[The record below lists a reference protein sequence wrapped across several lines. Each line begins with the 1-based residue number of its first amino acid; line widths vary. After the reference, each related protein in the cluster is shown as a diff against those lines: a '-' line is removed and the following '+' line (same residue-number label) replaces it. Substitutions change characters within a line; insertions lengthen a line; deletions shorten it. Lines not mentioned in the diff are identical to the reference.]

1 MPQTGLSAT
10 EVRDRERL
18 GLVNRTRTWSWRDY
32 AIIIARNVVTWFN
45 ALVIPAT
52 VVLYQL
58 GEYRGAVA
66 VSGMMTVN
74 TLIGL
79 VQEIAAKIRL
89 DRLSLLSAANVNVV
103 RDRQIQNLPAD
114 NVVQDDVI
122 QLTVGEYIMA
132 DGPVLEANFLEVDEA
147 LLTGESDPVPRQVG
161 DRLLAGSFCVAGTGY
176 YRAEKVGAAIASQQM
191 AQEARQHRY
200 VAGPIQRSIDR
211 IVRWLSY
218 AAILLCLIYLFRYS
232 QHTFS
237 KVELA
242 EMVAATVTSMVPQ
255 GLVLAATLA
264 LTWGAIRL
272 SRQGAIVQRLD
283 AVEAMAAVNILCMDK
298 TGTLTTNRLQLERL
312 ILLDASLPDEA
323 LRHRLRLFISAAVDR
338 TNKVLSALRASL
350 GESLADKIGEI
361 PFKSQNRFSVVQ
373 VRDQGQLRTLVL
385 GASEVLR
392 QYVDASIPVE
402 CDVRWKECLSSGL
415 RLLLFVEAT
424 EAVSLGDFEMGKN
437 KWTPLA
443 LIGFR
448 DELRPEA
455 VSALTSLHAQGIDF
469 KVLSGD
475 QPQTVHSALSALA
488 VPIEDDLIV
497 SGPELAQAQDPEAII
512 RRCKIFGRL
521 APRQKQ
527 EIIASLQRQGEF
539 VAMLGDGVNDILS
552 IKQADLGIAMGA
564 GSAATK
570 TVAGLVLL
578 HDDFSLLPAAM
589 TEARI
594 VVHNLRHAGKLFLVK
609 NVYTVLLVMLSMITL
624 AVAFPYLPQ
633 QVTLLNL
640 LTIGLPA
647 AIITFGRDAGPRTNR
662 SFFLYEIAFF
672 ALTTGIVVGLA
683 GCVLL
688 AFSGWWRHDLSSLQ
702 RTLLL
707 ALLIF
712 LVPQTLVRAY
722 RYTVRLSSLH
732 TLVLLG
738 VTFLALPIYL
748 VAVYSKITAD
758 FFRLEP
764 LESTDWLLMLAVLI
778 PAMIILSLLDWM
790 MMRRTLRRP

>member
-1 MPQTGLSAT
+1 MLQAGLST
-10 EVRDRERL
+10 NDVRERERL

-32 AIIIARNVVTWFN
+32 AAIVARNVVTWFN

-52 VVLYQL
+52 IVLFQL

-66 VSGMMTVN
+66 VSGMMIVN

-89 DRLSLLSAANVNVV
+89 DRLSLLSATRVNVI
-103 RDRQIQNLPAD
+103 RSGEIQNLASD
-114 NVVQDDVI
+114 EVVQDDVI
-122 QLTVGEYIMA
+122 QLTVGEYIIA
-132 DGPVLEANFLEVDEA
+132 DGSVLEANFLEVDEA
-147 LLTGESDPVPRQVG
+147 LLTGESDPVSRQVG

-176 YRAEKVGAAIASQQM
+176 YRAEKVGAAITTQQM

-218 AAILLCLIYLFRYS
+218 AAILLCLIYLFHYWQRTIS
-232 QHTFS
+232 E
-237 KVELA
+237 VELA

-255 GLVLAATLA
+255 GFVLAATLA

-283 AVEAMAAVNILCMDK
+283 AVEAMAAVNVLCMDK

-312 ILLDASLPDEA
+312 ILLDQNLPDETV
-323 LRHRLRLFISAAVDR
+323 RHRLRLFVSAAVDR
-338 TNKVLSALRASL
+338 TNKVLSALRISL
-350 GESLADKIGEI
+350 SESTADKIGEI

-373 VRDQGQLRTLVL
+373 VRDQRQVRTLVL

-392 QYVDASIPVE
+392 SYVDKSIPTH
-402 CDVRWKECLSSGL
+402 CDVHWKECLESGL
-415 RLLLFVEAT
+415 RLLLFLECD
-424 EAVSLGDFEMGKN
+424 EAVTLDDFDPNKN
-437 KWTPLA
+437 RWQPLA
-443 LIGFR
+443 LLGFR

-455 VSALTSLHAQGIDF
+455 AAALTDLHAQGIDF

-475 QPQTVHSALSALA
+475 QPQTVHSTLSALA
-488 VPIEDDLIV
+488 VPINDDLII
-497 SGPELAQAQDPEAII
+497 SGPELAQAQDPLEII
-512 RRCKIFGRL
+512 CRCKVFGRL
-521 APRQKQ
+521 APQQKQ
-527 EIIASLQRQGEF
+527 EIISSLQQQGHF

-564 GSAATK
+564 GAAATK
-570 TVAGLVLL
+570 TVAGLVLM

-609 NVYTVLLVMLSMITL
+609 NVYTVLLVVLSMITL

-647 AIITFGRDAGPRTNR
+647 AIITFGRDVGPQTNR
-662 SFFLYEIAFF
+662 RLFLREIVSFAV
-672 ALTTGIVVGLA
+672 TTGVIVGLA

-688 AFSGWWRHDLSSLQ
+688 ALSAWWRHDPPSLQ

-712 LVPQTLVRAY
+712 LVPQTLIRGY
-722 RYTVRLSSLH
+722 RYVVCLSSWDTFL
-732 TLVLLG
+732 LLG
-738 VTFLALPIYL
+738 VTVLALPLYAT
-748 VAVYSKITAD
+748 AVYLKASAD

-764 LESTDWLLMLAVLI
+764 LGGTDWILVVTVLV
-778 PAMIILSLLDWM
+778 PAMIVLTALDWVLIQ
-790 MMRRTLRRP
+790 RVKPR